1 MSEMN
6 NQSCHTLP
14 MQKNNVELLQEMVD
28 VKAAN
33 CNTAVQN
40 DPFNL
45 VMCKNVL

>member
-1 MSEMN
+1 MSN
-6 NQSCHTLP
+6 VNKKSCHTLLI
-14 MQKNNVELLQEMVD
+14 QENNVEILQEMVD
-28 VKAAN
+28 VKGAK